1 VGGAKG
7 NVTNNSTIPQFTPRV
22 KLSLGERGWVYK
34 ASPETTL
41 ELECE
46 KYTVQVKNRKSAVSG
61 FLTRTVYFNELD
73 ERDKYTVR
81 VKKPENVFS
90 VF

>member
-1 VGGAKG
+1 
-7 NVTNNSTIPQFTPRV
+7 
-22 KLSLGERGWVYK
+22 
-34 ASPETTL
+34 
-41 ELECE
+41 
-46 KYTVQVKNRKSAVSG
+46 VQVKNRKSAVSG

-73 ERDKYTVR
+73 EREKYTLR